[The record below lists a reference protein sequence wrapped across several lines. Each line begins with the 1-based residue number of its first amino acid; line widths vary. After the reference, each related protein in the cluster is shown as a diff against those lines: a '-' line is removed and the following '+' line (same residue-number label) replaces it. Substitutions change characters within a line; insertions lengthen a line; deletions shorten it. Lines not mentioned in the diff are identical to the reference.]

1 MPLRVDKRLKNLFE
15 LLQYQFQDLTIFS
28 LQGVSR
34 WIAVGVPVAVM
45 LTSGCILLFSSQNL
59 NELEK
64 LLLSAPLAIVTALL
78 SFLMFRAIRIYIHA
92 HDRDRGLERSFAKPL
107 RDADGKSIVQAPYF
121 PLLGLKER
129 IKLTFDEGAYYVR
142 RPYIED
148 MISWHETLFETAFV
162 MARGALDRP
171 KISLTGVE
179 VTRPANGGAPTAFT
193 LKISGCGYY
202 DKFCLHDMANLPLSH
217 VPIGNVRKG
226 PQTTFNKVFGEAAM
240 SHYQRSL
247 GTGGSFDTF
256 KPLPN
261 ALGTSGVFR
270 ANAAGA
276 NHWLLQVR
284 QEDADHGLLDCSFAG
299 LIEFEDFLDGRE
311 LGLADLF
318 ESEKI
323 DELTGAMHSK
333 IEEHPE
339 RWQPVAII
347 FSRHRL
353 FQPEILALW
362 DLPFDNQFAID
373 LLAGRRSGNATFV
386 SVAESDIL
394 AAIDTMAPDG
404 TVLIGGRKMYLKDN
418 VREFA
423 LILRE
428 NGMTDKP

>member
-1 MPLRVDKRLKNLFE
+1 MKLKIDKRLKNLFE

-28 LQGVSR
+28 LQGMAR
-34 WIAVGVPVAVM
+34 WIAVGVPVAATLV
-45 LTSGCILLFSSQNL
+45 SSIVLLSIKDL
-59 NELEK
+59 NELPK
-64 LLLSAPLAIVTALL
+64 ILISAPLVIVTALL

-92 HDRDRGLERSFAKPL
+92 HDRDRGLERSFARPY
-107 RDADGKSIVQAPYF
+107 RDDAGNSIVQAPYF
-121 PLLGLKER
+121 SLLGLKDR
-129 IKLTFDEGAYYVR
+129 IRLKFDEDAYYVR

-148 MISWHETLFETAFV
+148 MISWHEALFETAFV

-171 KISLTGVE
+171 KVSLTGVE
-179 VTRPANGGAPTAFT
+179 VTSEAVTV
-193 LKISGCGYY
+193 KISGCGYY

-217 VPIGNVRKG
+217 VSIGNVRKG

-240 SHYQRSL
+240 GHYQRTL
-247 GTGGSFDTF
+247 KDGGTFETF

-261 ALGTSGVFR
+261 ALGTSGIFR
-270 ANAAGA
+270 AHSDDEH
-276 NHWLLQVR
+276 HWLLQIR

-323 DELTGAMHSK
+323 DELTSAMQSK
-333 IEEHPE
+333 IEQHPE
-339 RWQPVAII
+339 RWQPVAIV

-362 DLPFDNQFAID
+362 DLPFDNRFAID
-373 LLAGRRSGNATFV
+373 LLKRKQPDNAVFMA
-386 SVAESDIL
+386 VAENDIL
-394 AAIDTMAPDG
+394 RAIDTMAADG
-404 TVLIGGRKMYLKDN
+404 TVQIGGKTLYLKDN

-428 NGMTDKP
+428 SGMTNST

>member
-45 LTSGCILLFSSQNL
+45 LVSSVVLLSIKDL
-59 NELEK
+59 NELPK
-64 LLLSAPLAIVTALL
+64 ILISAPLAIVTALL

-92 HDRDRGLERSFAKPL
+92 HDRDRGLERSFARPL

-121 PLLGLKER
+121 PLLDLKER

-148 MISWHETLFETAFV
+148 MISWHDTLFETAFV

-179 VTRPANGGAPTAFT
+179 VTRPASGGAPTAVT
-193 LKISGCGYY
+193 LKISGCSYY

-226 PQTTFNKVFGEAAM
+226 PQTTFNKVFGEGAM

-256 KPLPN
+256 RPLPN

-270 ANAAGA
+270 ARSEEE
-276 NHWLLQVR
+276 HYWLLQLR

-318 ESEKI
+318 ESEMI
-323 DELTGAMHSK
+323 DELTSAMQSK

-362 DLPFDNQFAID
+362 DLPIDNTVAID
-373 LLAGRRSGNATFV
+373 LLKKKQPGNAAFMA
-386 SVAESDIL
+386 VAERDIL
-394 AAIDTMAPDG
+394 QAIDTMAADG
-404 TVLIGGRKMYLKDN
+404 TVQMGGKTLYLKDN

-428 NGMTDKP
+428 SGMTNST